1 MSDDR
6 LRAVPDDRIGSV
18 PAAWPRHPSTSAAS
32 YVPAVPD
39 TALRRA
45 GATNPCAYLSWP
57 LCVMSLLCW
66 IVVLTWL
73 LAPVVALAAV
83 VTAVV
88 GFREA
93 RRTGVGRTA
102 AWWGLVAAFVA
113 VGAGALGVYG
123 LCTL

>member
-1 MSDDR
+1 MS
-6 LRAVPDDRIGSV
+6 AS
-18 PAAWPRHPSTSAAS
+18 WPRHPSTPAAS

-39 TALRRA
+39 TALRKA
-45 GATNPCAYLSWP
+45 GATNPFVYLSWP
-57 LCVMSLLCW
+57 LCGLSLLFW
-66 IVVLTWL
+66 FIVLTWL
-73 LAPVVALAAV
+73 LAPVVAAASV

-102 AWWGLVAAFVA
+102 AWWGLGAAFVA
-113 VGAGALGVYG
+113 VGTGAAGVYG